1 MGKSVLI
8 LQSLEPV
15 IRAGGKVLIFTME
28 MQREEVLARLLANID
43 SVPMQTALTGYT
55 GDQYANKL
63 TLDKIKRAGI
73 LMNQAD
79 ITIYDKGDQSIA
91 YIESKALTQNDKKQ
105 IDVIG
110 IDYWQLI
117 ESPDHKE
124 ELKRLNYTSRRLK
137 TLAKLVKAPVVTGSQ
152 LNEDNKTKDSKA
164 MIAEANILIRV
175 DEEGLVVDKSRN
187 SARGQFIPVK
197 LDGQFQRFS

>member
-1 MGKSVLI
+1 
-8 LQSLEPV
+8 
-15 IRAGGKVLIFTME
+15 
-28 MQREEVLARLLANID
+28 
-43 SVPMQTALTGYT
+43 
-55 GDQYANKL
+55 
-63 TLDKIKRAGI
+63 
-73 LMNQAD
+73 MNQAD

-91 YIESKALTQNDKKQ
+91 YIEAKSLTQNDKKQ
-105 IDVIG
+105 IDVIAL
-110 IDYWQLI
+110 DYWQLI

-124 ELKRLNYTSRRLK
+124 ELKRLNYTTRRLK

-164 MIAEANILIRV
+164 MIADANILIRV